1 MKADFGSN
9 ETYRVKVHPEIG
21 DSYIVEVTAPKI
33 MNDTFEFF
41 DRWIEENL
49 NYIVRYEIIG
59 YQ

>member
-9 ETYRVKVHPEIG
+9 ETYRVKVYPEIG